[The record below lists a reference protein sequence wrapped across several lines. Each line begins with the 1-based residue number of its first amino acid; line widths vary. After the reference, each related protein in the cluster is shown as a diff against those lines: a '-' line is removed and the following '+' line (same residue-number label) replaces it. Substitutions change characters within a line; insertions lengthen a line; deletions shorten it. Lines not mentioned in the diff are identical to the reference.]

1 MKAIVITEFGGPE
14 VFQAM
19 EVKQPNPGK
28 GEVLIQVE
36 ASSVNPVDTKIRSGV
51 LAGISPPF
59 PAILHGDV
67 SGVIVAAGEGVNG
80 FAEGDQVY
88 ACPGGFKHLQGALA
102 EYILADVDLV
112 AKRPRSLSSLQAAA
126 LPLAGITAWDALFD
140 RGGVTEGMKVLVH
153 AGCGGVGHIGM
164 QLAKAVGA
172 EVTTTV
178 SSQEKAIIAK
188 ELGADHV
195 VLYKEQSVADY
206 ISECTGG
213 SGFDVVFD
221 TVGGENLQNSFQAI
235 RMNGMVV
242 SIAARSEQDLTPL
255 HTMGGTLS
263 VTFML
268 LPLVTGQGRARHG
281 EILHML
287 TDLVEAGKVRPLL
300 DPEVFKISNV
310 GAAHAKLESGQALGK
325 ISLEW

>member
-1 MKAIVITEFGGPE
+1 MKAIVINEFGGPE

-19 EVKQPNPGK
+19 EVEQPSPGK
-28 GEVLIQVE
+28 GEVFIQVE
-36 ASSVNPVDTKIRSGV
+36 ASSVNPVDTKIRSGA

-67 SGVIVAAGEGVNG
+67 SGVISAVGEGVNG
-80 FAEGDQVY
+80 FKVGDQVY
-88 ACPGGFKHLQGALA
+88 ACPGGFKHLQGGLA
-102 EYILADVDLV
+102 EFILADVDLV
-112 AKRPRSLSSLQAAA
+112 ARRPQNLSSVEAAA
-126 LPLAGITAWDALFD
+126 LPLASITAWDALFD
-140 RGGVTEGMKVLVH
+140 RGGVQEGMKVLVH
-153 AGCGGVGHIGM
+153 AGCGGVGHIGL

-178 SSQEKAIIAK
+178 SSEEKGIIAK

-195 VLYKEQSVADY
+195 VLYKERPVQDY

-213 SGFDVVFD
+213 AGYDVVFD

-235 RMNGMVV
+235 RMNGRVV

-268 LPLVTGQGRARHG
+268 LPLITGQGRARHG

-287 TDLVEAGKVRPLL
+287 KDLVEAGKVRPLL
-300 DPEVFKISNV
+300 DPEIFKIPSV
-310 GAAHAKLESGQALGK
+310 GAAHSKLESGQALGK
-325 ISLEW
+325 IGLEW